1 MRAPATEPKLPAPFE
16 HLSEHLHWASWEE
29 QERMERQVSS
39 TVEELAVFYDAMLPL
54 TAEIFAYLEN
64 VPIGESRMRNED
76 RTLFSLAVAFA
87 DIADGVE
94 YYSPESTSAAAMP
107 RFKISHDI
115 LGWRWAPVER
125 LP

>member
-1 MRAPATEPKLPAPFE
+1 MSAPATDRKLPEAFQ

-29 QERMERQVSS
+29 RERMERHASS
-39 TVEELAVFYDAMLPL
+39 TVEELAVFYDAMLPE
-54 TAEIFAYLEN
+54 TAEIFAYLEKL
-64 VPIGESRMRNED
+64 PADDSMSTED

-87 DIADGVE
+87 EIADGVE

-115 LGWRWAPVER
+115 LGWRWTPVER

>member
-1 MRAPATEPKLPAPFE
+1 MSAPATDRKLPEAFQ

-29 QERMERQVSS
+29 RERMERQASS
-39 TVEELAVFYDAMLPL
+39 TVEELAVFYDAMLPE
-54 TAEIFAYLEN
+54 TAEIFAYLEKL
-64 VPIGESRMRNED
+64 PADDSMSTED

-87 DIADGVE
+87 EIADGVE

-115 LGWRWAPVER
+115 LGWRWTPVER

>member
-1 MRAPATEPKLPAPFE
+1 MSAPATERKLPEAFE
-16 HLSEHLHWASWEE
+16 HLSDHLHWASWEE
-29 QERMERQVSS
+29 QERMERQVNA
-39 TVEELAVFYDAMLPL
+39 TVEELAVFYDAVLPH
-54 TAEIFAYLEN
+54 TAEIFAHLEN
-64 VPIGESRMRNED
+64 VPAEESMSTED

-87 DIADGVE
+87 EIADGVE

-115 LGWRWAPVER
+115 LGWRWTPVER

>member
-1 MRAPATEPKLPAPFE
+1 MTGQATGQKLPEGFE
-16 HLSEHLHWASWEE
+16 HLGDHLQWACWEE
-29 QERMERQVSS
+29 SERMQLQVES
-39 TVEELAVFYDAMLPL
+39 TVEELAVFYDAMLPHVS
-54 TAEIFAYLEN
+54 EIYGYLEN
-64 VPIGESRMRNED
+64 VPADESRMSDDD

-87 DIADGVE
+87 EIADGVE

-107 RFKISHDI
+107 RFRISHDI

>member
-1 MRAPATEPKLPAPFE
+1 MGAQATEQKLPEGFE
-16 HLSEHLHWASWEE
+16 HLSDHLEWARWDER
-29 QERMERQVSS
+29 ERMQLQIDS
-39 TVEELAVFYDAMLPL
+39 TVEELAVFYDAVLPHV
-54 TAEIFAYLEN
+54 AEIYAHLAN
-64 VPIGESRMRNED
+64 VPADDSMSDED

-87 DIADGVE
+87 ETADGVE

-115 LGWRWAPVER
+115 LGWRWTPVER